1 MINRSKEKRQMDF
14 SNLYNY
20 EKEYFN
26 NINPDLKVGMS
37 NLKAILEKITKEIL
51 KNNKQKNNEI
61 NLVKTSKPNQT
72 NNPSTPIQIKRS
84 IMSKSSINSEKWKEN
99 IRLVLES
106 SYNSCI
112 YFLERNL
119 KNIKYPDSVEQEK
132 VSLISAINKILQKD
146 NYSKDINVK

>member
-1 MINRSKEKRQMDF
+1 MGL
-14 SNLYNY
+14 SNLTV
-20 EKEYFN
+20 
-26 NINPDLKVGMS
+26 L
-37 NLKAILEKITKEIL
+37 LEKITKEIL
-51 KNNKQKNNEI
+51 KKNKEKNNEI
-61 NLVKTSKPNQT
+61 NLVKSIKPIQT

-84 IMSKSSINSEKWKEN
+84 IMSKSSVNLEKWKES

-106 SYNSCI
+106 SYNACI

-119 KNIKYPDSVEQEK
+119 KKIKYPDSVEQDK